1 LCQAGIDA
9 TYYQLQ
15 AVRPLAQ
22 MQCYKLVRIYK
33 RNFNLSEM
41 EAKKFRIGNYLRSKQ
56 WFGHGQIQGI
66 EETENGFQLK
76 VKGFVHEWE
85 HGKYF
90 DLEEIVLTEEWLS
103 KFGFIEEEPNE
114 FTLRQSPIIFN
125 VHRNFIT
132 GEFMCRLVYHYSF
145 RIKTVNELQNL
156 FFAITRQELE
166 LKDER

>member
-1 LCQAGIDA
+1 
-9 TYYQLQ
+9 
-15 AVRPLAQ
+15 
-22 MQCYKLVRIYK
+22 ME
-33 RNFNLSEM
+33 NLS
-41 EAKKFRIGNYLRSKQ
+41 AKNFRIGNYLRSKQ

-66 EETENGFQLK
+66 EETGNGFQLK

-145 RIKTVNELQNL
+145 LIKTVNELQNL

>member
-1 LCQAGIDA
+1 
-9 TYYQLQ
+9 
-15 AVRPLAQ
+15 
-22 MQCYKLVRIYK
+22 MRIYK